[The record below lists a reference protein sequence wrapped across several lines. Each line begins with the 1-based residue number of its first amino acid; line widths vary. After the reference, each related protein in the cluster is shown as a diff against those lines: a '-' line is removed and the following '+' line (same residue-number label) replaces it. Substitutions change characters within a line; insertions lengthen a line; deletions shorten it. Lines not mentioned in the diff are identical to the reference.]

1 MRRGKTLL
9 KRSKSTKEGSEE
21 GKVLLL
27 PGRPLGLQP
36 AEKPLGE
43 SSHEHVVVARRG
55 EVVRIWP
62 GKELGAESE
71 QEQEHNPGRRRRRR
85 ARGRPERA

>member
-9 KRSKSTKEGSEE
+9 KTSKSNKEGSEE

-27 PGRPLGLQP
+27 PGRLLGLQP
-36 AEKPLGE
+36 AEKALGE

-71 QEQEHNPGRRRRRR
+71 QEREHNPGRRRRAKGRLQR
-85 ARGRPERA
+85 A